1 DSIVLGA
8 AGFVGRALVA
18 ELLRRGRRVAAAVR
32 GLGDGLTSWLAGQE
46 VDTAGLT
53 VVTGDVTAPGLGL
66 AEIGGLAEVRDVYNT
81 AARFAFGLTVEEARS
96 VNVTGA
102 LNVADWAATRPGLRR
117 LVHVS
122 GYRVGGGRPD
132 YRREGAYEASKKEGD
147 AAVRARAAELGVPLT
162 VVNPA
167 TVIGPG
173 QFIGLAALVRD
184 LWRGRLPAL
193 PGGQG
198 VFVPV
203 VDGDYLARFMA
214 ALPEHA
220 ETAGGS
226 YWVLDDATP
235 ELPELVALLADHLGV
250 PAPRLSLPVGL
261 VRRLP
266 RALTGADPETLT
278 FLSAERYDTAPAREF
293 AGRAGLRMPP
303 VDRALRQ
310 WADDLV
316 AARFGDGPAPG
327 RSTAPGDVAA
337 GEAVAGGATAGNAG
351 AGGANTGARGGNAGA
366 GGANTGA
373 RGGNAGAGGA
383 NTGAGLGTRRP
394 RGGPGTRPYGFRD
407 VAGVRTWVSGDPEEP
422 AYVLFHGLPLDAD
435 SWAETAA
442 LLDGPVL
449 APDLPG
455 LGRSAPTA
463 PPGPGRAG
471 RSGTAPGV
479 PNAAA
484 GMRDST
490 AGVPDS
496 WTAALLGPV
505 TTRPVLVGHSL
516 GCGPALRYAAA
527 HPDRVTALVLVAPA
541 FLQAPAGRFLRSRA
555 AAPVLRR
562 MPRQRLAEGLGVPVG
577 ALADLSRPGAA
588 RRTAGALRAAHA
600 QREELRLL
608 LDRAEVP
615 VVLVAGSEDPLP
627 EGRTVA
633 VVSGAGHYPQLTRP
647 GEVARVLR
655 GVRAAAGAPR

>member
-1 DSIVLGA
+1 MTPDSIVFGA
-8 AGFVGRALVA
+8 AGFVGRTLVA

-32 GLGDGLTSWLAGQE
+32 GPGDRLTSWLAGQE

-66 AEIGGLAEVRDVYNT
+66 AETGGLAEVRDVYNT
-81 AARFAFGLTVEEARS
+81 AARFAFGLTVPEARS

-102 LNVADWAATRPGLRR
+102 LHVTDWAATRPGLRR

-173 QFIGLAALVRD
+173 QFIGLASLVRD
-184 LWRGRLPAL
+184 LWYGRLPVL
-193 PGGQG
+193 PGGRG

-203 VDGDYLARFMA
+203 VDGGHLARFMA

-235 ELPELVALLADHLGV
+235 ELPELVALLAEHLGV
-250 PAPRLSLPVGL
+250 PAPRRSLPVGL
-261 VRRLP
+261 LRRLP

-278 FLSAERYDTAPAREF
+278 FLSAERYDTGPAREF
-293 AGRAGLRMPP
+293 AERAGLRMPP
-303 VDRALRQ
+303 VGRALRH

-316 AARFGDGPAPG
+316 AARFGDGPASG
-327 RSTAPGDVAA
+327 RSTAPGDAA
-337 GEAVAGGATAGNAG
+337 AG
-351 AGGANTGARGGNAGA
+351 AGGAGGGVP
-366 GGANTGA
+366 GPG
-373 RGGNAGAGGA
+373 
-383 NTGAGLGTRRP
+383 
-394 RGGPGTRPYGFRD
+394 GGPRTRPYGFRD
-407 VAGVRTWVSGDPEEP
+407 VAGVRTWVTGEPEEP

-435 SWAETAA
+435 SWAGTAG

-455 LGRSAPTA
+455 LGRSAPA
-463 PPGPGRAG
+463 AAVPPGPGRAG
-471 RSGTAPGV
+471 R
-479 PNAAA
+479 A
-484 GMRDST
+484 GS
-490 AGVPDS
+490 ACGVPDS
-496 WTAALLGPV
+496 WTAALLAPV

-527 HPDRVTALVLVAPA
+527 HPDRVAALVLVAPA

-555 AAPVLRR
+555 AVPVLRR
-562 MPRQRLAEGLGVPVG
+562 MPRRRLADRLGVPAG
-577 ALADLSRPGAA
+577 ALADLARPGAA
-588 RRTAGALRAAHA
+588 RRAAGALRAGHTD
-600 QREELRLL
+600 REELRLL
-608 LDRAEVP
+608 LDRVEVP

-627 EGRTVA
+627 ADRAAEVIPGT
-633 VVSGAGHYPQLTRP
+633 GHYPQLTRP

-655 GVRAAAGAPR
+655 GVRATADRGDGGDGGDREDGPGVRPSGRRPRGPVVR